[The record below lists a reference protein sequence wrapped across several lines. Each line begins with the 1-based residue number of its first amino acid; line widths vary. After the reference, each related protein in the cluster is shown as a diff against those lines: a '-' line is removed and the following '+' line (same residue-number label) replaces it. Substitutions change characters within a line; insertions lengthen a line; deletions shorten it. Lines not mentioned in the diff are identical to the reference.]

1 MSMMGNAGPS
11 VLQEG
16 ATEEK
21 GEHARLAS
29 FVGAM
34 AILRMTLLSRTNARL
49 SDLPVRPKQFRL
61 AHKGSR
67 TP

>member
-1 MSMMGNAGPS
+1 MSMMGNGGPS

-21 GEHARLAS
+21 GEHARLSS

-34 AILRMTLLSRTNARL
+34 AIA
-49 SDLPVRPKQFRL
+49 DLV
-61 AHKGSR
+61 
-67 TP
+67 